1 MPPIGA
7 ITSPTSSQYSLSL
20 RSSLAC
26 SCATLTYVVCP
37 PPPTPCPSPPPPP
50 SRLPPPPPPSPSH
63 RHWCVLAC
71 GTYAACPAGAC
82 LGPSVCQHQTD
93 SCQTRTYTLQLLA
106 VRELTLH
113 RTLLPPSVTLPLHMF
128 ASCRLVTSASN
139 ISMSDT
145 CLVKTCTFTLLF

>member
-93 SCQTRTYTLQLLA
+93 SCQTRTYTLQLLI
-106 VRELTLH
+106 VRELTPYNCSPFKNLH
-113 RTLLPPSVTLPLHMF
+113 CIARCCLLQLH
-128 ASCRLVTSASN
+128 SHY
-139 ISMSDT
+139 T
-145 CLVKTCTFTLLF
+145 CLLAVNM